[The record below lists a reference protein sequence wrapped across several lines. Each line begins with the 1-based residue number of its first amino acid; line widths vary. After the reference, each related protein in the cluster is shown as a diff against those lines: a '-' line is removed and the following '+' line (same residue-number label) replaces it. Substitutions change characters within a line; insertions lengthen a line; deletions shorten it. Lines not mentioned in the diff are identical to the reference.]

1 MLRYCSGTFLIRSA
15 SALKIYQIWSLT
27 CSGLD
32 PLHFSEWDKVLRILR
47 NTVNNLR
54 IFHSQ
59 KSLIKFFS
67 PLCVVPTYMLGGR
80 DYCAG
85 PGEDLQRPGA
95 RHAQV
100 RQGRL
105 AAKVRRCVLIP
116 SVPLSSSCLSSLS
129 FLPFLSFPSKTWF
142 CLEI

>member
-1 MLRYCSGTFLIRSA
+1 
-15 SALKIYQIWSLT
+15 
-27 CSGLD
+27 
-32 PLHFSEWDKVLRILR
+32 
-47 NTVNNLR
+47 
-54 IFHSQ
+54 
-59 KSLIKFFS
+59 
-67 PLCVVPTYMLGGR
+67 MLGGR

-116 SVPLSSSCLSSLS
+116 SVPLSPSCLFSLS